1 MRRLTTTSMII
12 ITTCV
17 SLAIAGVAIA
27 GQPAAKRKVK
37 TAVNDPNVSVIY
49 RCTAA
54 DGMLS
59 IQSTPC
65 PRGQHQERSVIA
77 RPVDPIAPLPTPI
90 ATPDDPAAPI
100 ANATATQPVAPAP
113 SPPVDNTPLP
123 PPPLYR
129 CHTPSGGTYVND
141 TDTPPERCRQIPL
154 VNISSSQT
162 MPEHDP
168 GMQCQM
174 ERDRCE
180 RIPDQELCATW
191 QQRLREAKA
200 MLELNNPDLVDRATI
215 QRDQAQRVV
224 DRACLTQ
231 N

>member
-1 MRRLTTTSMII
+1 MRRLT
-12 ITTCV
+12 ITIAMGAL
-17 SLAIAGVAIA
+17 LAVAGGAIA
-27 GQPAAKRKVK
+27 GQSAAKRKAK
-37 TAVNDPNVSVIY
+37 AATRDPNATVIY
-49 RCTAA
+49 HCTAA

-90 ATPDDPAAPI
+90 AMPDDPATPV
-100 ANATATQPVAPAP
+100 ANATAQVAVPAP
-113 SPPVDNTPLP
+113 SQPVDHTPLP

-129 CHTPSGGTYVND
+129 CRTPSGGTYVNE

-168 GMQCQM
+168 GMQCVM

-180 RIPDQELCATW
+180 RISDQELCATW

-200 MLELNNPDLVDRATI
+200 MLELNNPDLVDRATT